1 MDRLTERLKEKKPE
15 EEGHDPGKKDKIMG
29 MHAEGD
35 EINLLR
41 CEGCGNRFP
50 AAELQ
55 EKGGLYY
62 CSACA
67 STVNLEE

>member
-15 EEGHDPGKKDKIMG
+15 EETKDPGKKGKIMG

-35 EINLLR
+35 EITLTQ
-41 CEGCGNRFP
+41 CESCGNRFP
-50 AAELQ
+50 ASELQ

-62 CSACA
+62 CPACA
-67 STVNLEE
+67 SKLDLEE

>member
-1 MDRLTERLKEKKPE
+1 MDRFTDRLKEKKPE
-15 EEGHDPGKKDKIMG
+15 EETKDPGKKDQIMG

-35 EINLLR
+35 EINRSR
-41 CEGCGNRFP
+41 CESCDNRFP
-50 AAELQ
+50 SAELI

-67 STVNLEE
+67 SKLDLEE